1 MHRQQTNSVSGRFP
15 CLLGMGPKI
24 MVPENQQIWKHSTVA
39 FTPACPQFP
48 DVTPDSRSGYCSS
61 SLKKGK
67 DVTGVW
73 FPRPLSWNHPPPAH
87 HQVLSEHL
95 LVCVPSQRPIP
106 PSTVIPTVILR
117 FILCHFSSRTFLSY
131 NQPCSTQTD
140 FSLIQDLSKNHSLAK
155 KKSETP
161 STSLSFQTPGQRL
174 QECLTSPQEL
184 LVTILLTLPQGS
196 LQLRWKASYPHGNR
210 EIPNAAVKNFNPS
223 QRMSITAIYYSL
235 RFPLLQHFQS
245 SEAQYSNSKRG
256 NVPKRSLNYFQ
267 KRFYGLTESIRQ

>member
-1 MHRQQTNSVSGRFP
+1 MHRQQTTSVSGRFP

-24 MVPENQQIWKHSTVA
+24 MVPENQQQIWKHSTVA

-48 DVTPDSRSGYCSS
+48 DVTPDSCSGYCSS

-140 FSLIQDLSKNHSLAK
+140 FSLIQDLSKNLSLAK
-155 KKSETP
+155 KKKWNSLYFSFFSNARTEAP
-161 STSLSFQTPGQRL
+161 GMPDISPRALGYHLADSASGLLAAQMKGFISTWQQR
-174 QECLTSPQEL
+174 
-184 LVTILLTLPQGS
+184 
-196 LQLRWKASYPHGNR
+196 
-210 EIPNAAVKNFNPS
+210 NPKCS
-223 QRMSITAIYYSL
+223 C
-235 RFPLLQHFQS
+235 
-245 SEAQYSNSKRG
+245 
-256 NVPKRSLNYFQ
+256 
-267 KRFYGLTESIRQ
+267 

>member
-1 MHRQQTNSVSGRFP
+1 MHRQQTTSVSGRFP

-24 MVPENQQIWKHSTVA
+24 MVPENQQQIWKHSTVA

-48 DVTPDSRSGYCSS
+48 DVTPDSCSGYCSS

-155 KKSETP
+155 KKKVKLPLLLFLFKRQDRGSRNAWHLPKSSWLP
-161 STSLSFQTPGQRL
+161 SCWLCLRAPCSSDERL
-174 QECLTSPQEL
+174 HIHVATEKSQMQL
-184 LVTILLTLPQGS
+184 LRTLILL
-196 LQLRWKASYPHGNR
+196 REWASQPFITASASPFYS
-210 EIPNAAVKNFNPS
+210 IFNPLKHS
-223 QRMSITAIYYSL
+223 TQMAREEMY
-235 RFPLLQHFQS
+235 
-245 SEAQYSNSKRG
+245 
-256 NVPKRSLNYFQ
+256 Q
-267 KRFYGLTESIRQ
+267 KGH